1 MRIRLTLLGVAAA
14 TLALTAQ
21 PFDSGIAGIA
31 QDKQPEQRLPRF
43 RAGANLVRVD
53 AYVSVDGVALTDLKA
68 EDFEVYEDDKLQRI
82 ESFELIEAR
91 APKPQS
97 ERIDPTNVRDMRQDA
112 ADAARLFT
120 IFMDRPHVSVA
131 GSYHANKPIV
141 ETLDR
146 VIGPDDLI
154 GVMTPGMSPSSITF
168 SRRTASIERMIKDT
182 WAWGTKD
189 QVVVQSAKELAYH
202 ECYPT
207 VRYGYVADE
216 MVARL
221 REQQTLDAL
230 EDLVTHLDGLRPER
244 KFAMVFT
251 EGWPLY
257 QRSERLGGPLDGQAP
272 RQDPLGADPL
282 SGRIRKP
289 GAADPASGLSQSFEA
304 CERERVMLSF
314 IDHELKFRELLQR
327 ANRANVSFY
336 PIDARG
342 LIVFDQPTNFDL
354 PPSVDAAWL
363 RDRHDDLRTMAS
375 QTDGQA
381 VLDSTNDI
389 AGAMQKIFADVGSY
403 YLASYYSSNSKLD
416 GRFRRI
422 RVEVKRDKAD
432 VRARPGYLAPTEAEA
447 RAAGATPERPAGSR
461 PTPAP
466 SVTRALDA
474 IAPGRGNLPVRIQAA
489 GGRGLVRAV
498 VELDA
503 ATAKQPEWLSGGTLR
518 LTVEPE
524 RAGASGSSG
533 SSSSSQTVT
542 VAIEP
547 GQRSIPVDGTDSP
560 LAAGRYLVRAEL
572 TPRSGRMPI
581 QVSTFVTVPPDSAV
595 VGTAALAL
603 RRGPST
609 GLAYVPTADPRFR
622 RTERLRIEVAL
633 ADASAEAT
641 GRMLTREGA
650 AMPLVVTYSTRVDE
664 AKKLTLGVAEVVL
677 SPLAAGEYVLEL
689 AIKKTGQPEIVTYG
703 FRIVP

>member
-1 MRIRLTLLGVAAA
+1 MRTRLTVLGMVAASLV
-14 TLALTAQ
+14 LAAAQ
-21 PFDSGIAGIA
+21 ER
-31 QDKQPEQRLPRF
+31 QPEEQMPRF
-43 RAGANLVRVD
+43 RAGTNLVRVD
-53 AYVSVDGVALTDLKA
+53 AYVSVDGVAVTDLKP
-68 EDFEVYEDDKLQRI
+68 EDVEIYEDDKLQRI
-82 ESFELIEAR
+82 ENFELIEAR
-91 APKPQS
+91 APIPQS
-97 ERIDPTNVRDMRQDA
+97 ERTNPTNLRDMRQEAD
-112 ADAARLFT
+112 DAARLFT

-131 GSYHANKPIV
+131 GAYHANKPIV

-146 VIGPDDLI
+146 IIGPDDLI
-154 GVMTPGMSPSSITF
+154 GLMTPEMSPGAITF
-168 SRRTASIERMIKDT
+168 SRRTASIERMITDT
-182 WAWGTKD
+182 WAWGIKD
-189 QVVVQSAKELAYH
+189 QVATLSPKERAYH

-207 VRYGYVADE
+207 GQYGYVADE
-216 MVARL
+216 MIARA

-230 EDLVTHLDGLRPER
+230 ENLVTHLDGLRPER
-244 KFAMVFT
+244 KFVMVFT

-257 QRSERLGGPLDGQAP
+257 QRSERLAGPLDGQAP
-272 RQDPLGADPL
+272 RQDPLGTDPL
-282 SGRIRKP
+282 TGGLRRP
-289 GAADPASGLSQSFEA
+289 GTADAQRGLSQSFEA

-314 IDHELKFRELLQR
+314 IDHELKFREILQR

-342 LIVFDQPTNFDL
+342 LIVFDQPTRFDL

-363 RDRHDDLRTMAS
+363 RDRHNDLRDMAS

-389 AGAMQKIFADVGSY
+389 AGAMRKIFADVGSY
-403 YLASYYSSNSKLD
+403 YLASYYSSNPKLD

-422 RVEVKRDKAD
+422 RVEVKRARVD

-447 RAAGATPERPAGSR
+447 RAAGVTPERPAGSR
-461 PTPAP
+461 AAPPPA
-466 SVTRALDA
+466 VTRALDA

-489 GGRGLVRAV
+489 GGRGLVRAI

-524 RAGASGSSG
+524 RGGSATASP
-533 SSSSSQTVT
+533 SQTVT

-547 GQRSIPVDGTDSP
+547 GQRSIPVDGTQSP
-560 LAAGRYLVRAEL
+560 LAPGRYLVRAEL
-572 TPRSGRMPI
+572 TPRAGRLPI
-581 QVSTFVTVPPDSAV
+581 QVSTLVTVPADTAV

-622 RTERLRIEVAL
+622 RTERLRIEVPL
-633 ADASAEAT
+633 VDAAEAT
-641 GRMLTREGA
+641 GRLLTREGA

-664 AKKLTLGVAEVVL
+664 TAKVTLGVAEVVL
-677 SPLAAGEYVLEL
+677 APLAAGEYVLEL
-689 AIKKTGQPEIVTYG
+689 AIKKAGAPEIITYG